1 MIRMRVEQR
10 MKQFGKFLSMSMLLS
25 LTFSLFP
32 LNAVLAEEEKDPSDK
47 NVVILNKEAQ
57 QAAGIT
63 IITLEPQAIKVSV
76 SAPGEV
82 IQNAKLTN
90 KVTIRVAS
98 QVIKRNVQEGEHVKK
113 NQIIATLS
121 SVDMAKVQGDLLLA
135 SQEWQRVKSL
145 GKEAISGKRYSEAQ
159 VAFQHAYST
168 ALAYGLTE
176 EEADELLRTQKPSQA
191 KGDFN
196 ILAPRDGTIFN
207 INFTEGEL
215 IEPGR
220 ILLQV
225 VDESTVWIDAK
236 LPSDLTRP
244 VKVGDLAKV
253 SSRNTALSGRVIQV
267 HHQLD
272 ETTRTRS
279 IRVEIP
285 NANDVLHPGQY
296 VNCQIEGGETA
307 PKLALPVAAVLR
319 TSDGDWAIY
328 VEKSPDHFQQ
338 VKVKVVE
345 VINNYAIIEG
355 VPIGVKV
362 VTNGAFFVRSELNKR
377 GFDADGH

>member
-1 MIRMRVEQR
+1 MKPIR
-10 MKQFGKFLSMSMLLS
+10 KILSICALFY
-25 LTFSLFP
+25 LTFCLLP
-32 LNAVLAEEEKDPSDK
+32 KAVSAGDDKNLPDDK

-63 IITLEPQAIKVSV
+63 VITLQPQPIKASIT
-76 SAPGEV
+76 APGEV
-82 IQNAKLTN
+82 IPNAKLTN
-90 KVTIRVAS
+90 KVTTRVAS
-98 QVIKRNVQEGEHVKK
+98 QVIKRYVQEGEHVKK
-113 NQIIATLS
+113 NQVLATLS
-121 SVDMAKVQGDLLLA
+121 SVDMAKIQGDLLLA

-159 VAFQHAYST
+159 VAYQHAFST

-176 EEADELLRTQKPSQA
+176 TEIDGLLRAQKPSQA
-191 KGDFN
+191 KGEFN
-196 ILAPRDGTIFN
+196 ILAPRDGTILN

-225 VDESTVWIDAK
+225 VDEATVWIDAK
-236 LPSDLTRP
+236 LPSDLARP

-253 SSRNTALSGRVIQV
+253 SSRNSLLSGSVIQV

-279 IRVEIP
+279 IRIEIP
-285 NANDVLHPGQY
+285 NTTDVLHPGQY
-296 VNCQIEGGETA
+296 VNCLIEGEETT

-328 VEKSPDHFQQ
+328 VEKTPDHFQQ
-338 VKVKVVE
+338 VEVKVLE
-345 VINNYAIIEG
+345 VIDNNAVIEG
-355 VPIGVKV
+355 VSAGLKV
-362 VTNGAFFVRSELNKR
+362 VTTGAFFVHSELNKR
-377 GFDADGH
+377 GFDAHGH